1 MEPMTDAGMKARVQ
15 AHDWASTP
23 LGRAENWSPSLKWS
37 VELILS
43 SGFPMSIRW
52 GPDLI
57 MIYNDAYAAL
67 LGDRHPH
74 ALGKP
79 LRDIWPEIYSELGPL
94 NNAILRG
101 ERASFFAEDHPW
113 SIHRYGVHEDAH
125 FTISYSPIPDPSAAN
140 GIGGVLA
147 TTFETTQRVRDEKML
162 HTLTDR
168 LEAEVEQ
175 RTRERDRIW
184 KVSEDLLGVGNFDGY
199 FLSVNPAWSN
209 LLGWS
214 EDEIKSMHVSELR
227 HPDDGPGA
235 IAGRARLLQGRQPC
249 AWRTASVTATAA
261 GDGSRGQ

>member
-1 MEPMTDAGMKARVQ
+1 MESMTDAGMKARVH

-37 VELILS
+37 VELILA

-57 MIYNDAYAAL
+57 TIYNDAYAVL

-101 ERASFFAEDHPW
+101 ERARFFAEDHPL
-113 SIHRYGVHEDAH
+113 SIRRYGVAENAH
-125 FTISYSPIPDPSAAN
+125 FTISYSPIPDPSTAN

-147 TTFETTQRVRDEKML
+147 TTFETTKLVRDEKML
-162 HTLTDR
+162 RTLTDR
-168 LEAEVEQ
+168 
-175 RTRERDRIW
+175 TRDRGGTAHARTG
-184 KVSEDLLGVGNFDGY
+184 SHLE
-199 FLSVNPAWSN
+199 SVRRPARRWQFRWLFS
-209 LLGWS
+209 
-214 EDEIKSMHVSELR
+214 
-227 HPDDGPGA
+227 
-235 IAGRARLLQGRQPC
+235 QRQ
-249 AWRTASVTATAA
+249 S
-261 GDGSRGQ
+261 GLD

>member
-15 AHDWASTP
+15 AHHWASTP
-23 LGRAENWSPSLKWS
+23 LGRAEDWSPSLNWS

-67 LGDRHPH
+67 IGDRHPH

-113 SIHRYGVHEDAH
+113 HNRCAGQMIV
-125 FTISYSPIPDPSAAN
+125 
-140 GIGGVLA
+140 
-147 TTFETTQRVRDEKML
+147 
-162 HTLTDR
+162 
-168 LEAEVEQ
+168 
-175 RTRERDRIW
+175 
-184 KVSEDLLGVGNFDGY
+184 
-199 FLSVNPAWSN
+199 
-209 LLGWS
+209 
-214 EDEIKSMHVSELR
+214 
-227 HPDDGPGA
+227 DD
-235 IAGRARLLQGRQPC
+235 
-249 AWRTASVTATAA
+249 
-261 GDGSRGQ
+261 

>member
-23 LGRAENWSPSLKWS
+23 LGRAENWSQSLKWS
-37 VELILS
+37 VELTLS

-94 NNAILRG
+94 NNAILHG
-101 ERASFFAEDHPW
+101 ERASFFAEDHRW
-113 SIHRYGVHEDAH
+113 SIHRYGVHEDVH
-125 FTISYSPIPDPSAAN
+125 FTNSYSPIPDPSAAN

-147 TTFETTQRVRDEKML
+147 TTFETHQRV
-162 HTLTDR
+162 
-168 LEAEVEQ
+168 
-175 RTRERDRIW
+175 
-184 KVSEDLLGVGNFDGY
+184 SE
-199 FLSVNPAWSN
+199 
-209 LLGWS
+209 
-214 EDEIKSMHVSELR
+214 
-227 HPDDGPGA
+227 
-235 IAGRARLLQGRQPC
+235 
-249 AWRTASVTATAA
+249 
-261 GDGSRGQ
+261 